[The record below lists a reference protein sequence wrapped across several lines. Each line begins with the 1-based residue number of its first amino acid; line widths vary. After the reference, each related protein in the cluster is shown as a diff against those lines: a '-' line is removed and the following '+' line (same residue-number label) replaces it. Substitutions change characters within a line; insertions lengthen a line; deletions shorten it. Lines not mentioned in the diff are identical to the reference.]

1 MDYSLTSKMDK
12 HPATSSY
19 HEIVDRI
26 AAQHAPIQGEFC
38 KELGSVP
45 VWLAPADVCG
55 DDGGLDTTLEVCEE
69 YPTMKTDYSNRD
81 HHLVCV
87 SSEDLDLLW
96 SSGHCHGPNGGEPL
110 LYNDGRLKCS
120 SQCWRCHGTAKCS
133 EDCYKYC
140 DTTCDDDD
148 DA

>member
-1 MDYSLTSKMDK
+1 MDK
-12 HPATSSY
+12 HPTTSPY

-45 VWLAPADVCG
+45 VWLAPADMCR
-55 DDGGLDTTLEVCEE
+55 DDGRLDTTLEICEE
-69 YPTMKTDYSNRD
+69 YPNMKTDYSNRD

-96 SSGHCHGPNGGEPL
+96 SSGHCHGPDGPL
-110 LYNDGRLKCS
+110 LYNDGRLKCKNE
-120 SQCWRCHGTAKCS
+120 CWRCKGSIKCEKEYCS
-133 EDCYKYC
+133 DDC
-140 DTTCDDDD
+140 
-148 DA
+148 DACTS